1 MLDTKQ
7 EVEKIADGVYKHI
20 KREWLWDDDGYMIL
34 RTTVTQKGKDTIVTD
49 TYIKDED
56 QLQLE
61 RASLDELRNVPNWAK
76 WSMAE
81 TVSYID
87 ENVTDLQSAKAVL
100 KNMAKVIIALRNRV
114 FSKIVLEEE
123 DQ

>member
-1 MLDTKQ
+1 MKPIKKEQ
-7 EVEKIADGVYKHI
+7 EVEKIADGIYKHI

-34 RTTVTQKGKDTIVTD
+34 RTTITQKDKDTIVTD
-49 TYIKDED
+49 TYIKDEN

-87 ENVTDLQSAKAVL
+87 ENVTDLQSAKVVL

-114 FSKIVLEEE
+114 FSKVVLEE
-123 DQ
+123 

>member
-1 MLDTKQ
+1 MKPIKKEQ
-7 EVEKIADGVYKHI
+7 EVEKIADGIYKHI

-34 RTTVTQKGKDTIVTD
+34 RTTITQKDKDTIVTD
-49 TYIKDED
+49 TYIKVEN

-87 ENVTDLQSAKAVL
+87 ENVTDLQSAKVVL
-100 KNMAKVIIALRNRV
+100 KNMAKIIIALRNRV
-114 FSKIVLEEE
+114 FSKVVLEE
-123 DQ
+123 

>member
-1 MLDTKQ
+1 MNGLNTEQ

-20 KREWLWDDDGYMIL
+20 KREFLWDDEGYMIL
-34 RTTVTQKGKDTIVTD
+34 RITVSQKGEDTIVTD

-61 RASLDELRNVPNWAK
+61 RASLGELRNVPNWAK

-87 ENVTDLQSAKAVL
+87 ENVTDLQSAKVVL

-114 FSKIVLEEE
+114 FSKVVLEEE
-123 DQ
+123 